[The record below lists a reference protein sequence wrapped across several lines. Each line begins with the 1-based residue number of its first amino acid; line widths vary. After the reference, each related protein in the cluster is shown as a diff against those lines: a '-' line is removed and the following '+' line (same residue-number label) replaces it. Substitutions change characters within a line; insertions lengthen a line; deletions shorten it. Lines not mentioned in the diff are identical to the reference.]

1 MAIDLHFALSEGPLS
16 ARCAYHRA
24 GGVYSKAQSRTR
36 HVFRDSDSHRS
47 RQSVAEFRECA
58 AALIHAVFFHRDHLA
73 VMQHEQSTQSR
84 PAPLEQECQSVD
96 IAYVVRD
103 RVVKDIV
110 QAAVNDFVT
119 KVRDSRSAKIVL
131 RFYKKDEKAGLFGS
145 SKTYWEEWTFDFD
158 IVDTLH
164 DPSKLRKRKKGLAQ
178 VLGTQMAKISS
189 NCVDNMATVPS
200 PDPKSLGS
208 YVDRKSDV
216 YWHEFSSES
225 TAAKGGSSRTKGF
238 FTGIFAPA

>member
-1 MAIDLHFALSEGPLS
+1 MPLS
-16 ARCAYHRA
+16 
-24 GGVYSKAQSRTR
+24 SI
-36 HVFRDSDSHRS
+36 
-47 RQSVAEFRECA
+47 
-58 AALIHAVFFHRDHLA
+58 LIMLVVLVICLGTGMIPPELLA
-73 VMQHEQSTQSR
+73 NIEHPQ
-84 PAPLEQECQSVD
+84 
-96 IAYVVRD
+96 
-103 RVVKDIV
+103 
-110 QAAVNDFVT
+110 
-119 KVRDSRSAKIVL
+119 
-131 RFYKKDEKAGLFGS
+131 RFPEAGLFGS

-164 DPSKLRKRKKGLAQ
+164 DPSELRKRKKGLAQ